1 MEAQIE
7 DIKLK
12 EIFTNSKVIAL
23 VVQVQTKKKLSYCY
37 EIPA

>member
-12 EIFTNSKVIAL
+12 NFSNSKVIAL
-23 VVQVQTKKKLSYCY
+23 VGMRKQRKTSHSHETL
-37 EIPA
+37 A

>member
-12 EIFTNSKVIAL
+12 EIFSNSKVIAL
-23 VVQVQTKKKLSYCY
+23 VGASANKKKLL
-37 EIPA
+37 I